1 MLAAMQ
7 LTRFT
12 DLGLRVLM
20 YVSVSAPGEVV
31 TIAEIGQRF
40 DAAPNHLTK
49 VVQFMGQ
56 QGWLVNVRGKG
67 GGVRLARPAAD
78 YRLGQIVRALEIFGE
93 GGSDADRE
101 NRIRQF
107 EDFFN
112 VSGMGTPDDLVEF
125 REAQRGFQGR
135 LERWSDISRGSHRW
149 ETGPTPNSESIGIQ
163 PAMTGTEFTHEGLYV
178 NQHRNWQ
185 KFLLD
190 GLDQQALKLREVE

>member
-20 YVSVSAPGEVV
+20 YVSVTAPGEVV

-78 YRLGQIVRALEIFGE
+78 YRLGQVVRALERTEALIDCAEPPCVLRGSCTLKGLLDQAEDAFYAVRGGVGRRGGAARLGGRGGRGGGGGGGE
-93 GGSDADRE
+93 GASGGGRGADMISCALDAHLAC
-101 NRIRQF
+101 I
-107 EDFFN
+107 
-112 VSGMGTPDDLVEF
+112 
-125 REAQRGFQGR
+125 
-135 LERWSDISRGSHRW
+135 
-149 ETGPTPNSESIGIQ
+149 
-163 PAMTGTEFTHEGLYV
+163 
-178 NQHRNWQ
+178 
-185 KFLLD
+185 
-190 GLDQQALKLREVE
+190 

>member
-40 DAAPNHLTK
+40 NAAPNHLTK

-78 YRLGQIVRALEIFGE
+78 YRLGQIVRALE
-93 GGSDADRE
+93 R
-101 NRIRQF
+101 
-107 EDFFN
+107 
-112 VSGMGTPDDLVEF
+112 T
-125 REAQRGFQGR
+125 EALIDCAEPPCVLRGACALKG
-135 LERWSDISRGSHRW
+135 
-149 ETGPTPNSESIGIQ
+149 
-163 PAMTGTEFTHEGLYV
+163 
-178 NQHRNWQ
+178 
-185 KFLLD
+185 LLD
-190 GLDQQALKLREVE
+190 QAEDAFYAELDRHTLADAMRGGTGEVVVRLHRGVLDKVQDPVHNRG